1 MMEGRIDLV
10 SSERENMETV
20 EETNL
25 LLLCQAKERSM
36 VNRSD
41 KPSHQLETGM
51 KKQII
56 HPLSTPLANMDI
68 VTQTRGWR
76 IDIMFLTLESF
87 VETRKPY
94 DDNNDDI
101 P

>member
-41 KPSHQLETGM
+41 KPSQ
-51 KKQII
+51 
-56 HPLSTPLANMDI
+56 
-68 VTQTRGWR
+68 
-76 IDIMFLTLESF
+76 
-87 VETRKPY
+87 
-94 DDNNDDI
+94 
-101 P
+101 